1 MKTLQKFIA
10 YFTISFA
17 FMLLIAFQ
25 ANSHISIE
33 SAGYPENHEAIY
45 DDLAVQANLEDS
57 VIDKTQNALNNY
69 EVSLDYSLEDRDFSS
84 SLPNNITK
92 AKGTR
97 KVTHENSACAK
108 EMLRAL
114 SRYMYISN
122 IYATWSYGEDNYIY
136 EAGRKSNNKSLQNE
150 KQSVKSKVFPS
161 YNLLASSD
169 HQRINDRMIS
179 DVQNTFRSHG
189 VQINQLQ
196 ASGNYKSDGQPCTL
210 SFPCSNDSYC
220 VDSPR

>member
-1 MKTLQKFIA
+1 MYRLLNPNFMQNLFSVKTLQKFIA

-25 ANSHISIE
+25 VNSHISIE

-97 KVTHENSACAK
+97 KVTHENSA
-108 EMLRAL
+108 
-114 SRYMYISN
+114 
-122 IYATWSYGEDNYIY
+122 TWSYGEDNYIY

-189 VQINQLQ
+189 VQINQLH
-196 ASGNYKSDGQPCTL
+196 ASGNYKSNGQPCTL
-210 SFPCSNDSYC
+210 SFPCSSDSYC
-220 VDSPR
+220 VDS